1 MKGILFL
8 CVANSVRSQMAEGIA
23 RALAP
28 AGLAVWSAG
37 SYPGSVHPLAVAALA
52 EIDIDISRQTSKGI
66 GAVPLEA
73 VDTVVTLC
81 REESCPL
88 PPRLTRRLHWPLADP
103 TAAADPLEAFRRVR
117 DDLRGRIA
125 ALLRDEGSGPAPSA

>member
-37 SYPGSVHPLAVAALA
+37 SHPGSVHPLAVAALA
-52 EIDIDISRQTSKGI
+52 EIGIDISRQSSKGI
-66 GAVPLEA
+66 AAVPLEE

-88 PPRLTRRLHWPLADP
+88 PPRLTRRLHWPLDDP
-103 TAAADPLEAFRRVR
+103 TAMPDPLDGFRRVR

-125 ALLRDEGSGPAPSA
+125 ALLRS